1 MRALKALVII
11 MGILLLGGSATLAV
25 LLVQRL
31 GTHHAP
37 AGLAASPLPSVVEL
51 GLPHEAEVTAM
62 AALGDRLALHVK
74 APDGDRILVID
85 PARGTILETIQLKP
99 APQ

>member
-37 AGLAASPLPSVVEL
+37 ASHPPAVVEL
-51 GLPHEAEVTAM
+51 ALPADGAVTAI
-62 AALGDRLALHVK
+62 AGLGDRLALHVK

-85 PARGTILETIQLKP
+85 PTSGTILETIQLKP
-99 APQ
+99 APK